1 MKKII
6 FSVTNDLVYDQRMQ
20 KICTSLATNGFE
32 ILLLGFNKK
41 NSKPLGSKKFKQRRL
56 GLCFQKGPLFFM
68 ETNIRLFFYLLTHK
82 ADVLVANDLDT
93 ALPVLFA
100 SVFRRTL
107 RVFDAHELFCEM
119 HDIISRPRI
128 YKLWKRIERFCQ
140 PRFTKGYTE
149 NEGYA
154 AAYQKMY
161 GVNYFIVMNS
171 PYLREAPAPQQ
182 KDEHHLIY
190 QGVIEK
196 GRGFEG
202 LVPAMEHVSAHVT
215 ICGNGSYL
223 PEVKAEIRERKLI
236 DKFDFK
242 GFVLPEELSQY
253 TRQAYIGLNLNDNLG
268 ASFYLSLSNRFFDYM
283 HAGLPQLT
291 MNYPENKKINDQFEI
306 GLLID
311 DLKPETIA
319 KALNQLLTDKA
330 LYARL
335 RENCLK
341 AREVYN
347 WNTEEKKLIQFY
359 KSIKA

>member
-1 MKKII
+1 LKKII

>member
-1 MKKII
+1 M
-6 FSVTNDLVYDQRMQ
+6 TNDLVYDQRMQ
-20 KICTSLATNGFE
+20 KICTSLASNDFE

-41 NSKPLGSKKFKQRRL
+41 GSKPLVAKKFKQYRL
-56 GLCFQKGPLFFM
+56 GLLFQKGPLFFI
-68 ETNIRLFFYLLTHK
+68 ESNIRLFFYLLTHK
-82 ADVLVANDLDT
+82 ADILVANDLDT

-100 SVFRRTL
+100 SVFRRAV

-119 HDIISRPRI
+119 HDIISRPKI
-128 YKLWKRIERFCQ
+128 YKLWKRIEKFCQ
-140 PRFTKGYTE
+140 PRFPLGYTE

-154 AAYQKMY
+154 AAYHKMY

-171 PYLREAPAPQQ
+171 PYLRETTVHLQ
-182 KDEHHLIY
+182 KDTHSLIY

-202 LVPAMEHVSAHVT
+202 LVPAMEHVPAHVT
-215 ICGNGSYL
+215 VCGNGSYL
-223 PEVKAEIRERKLI
+223 AEVRSEVRRRNLTE
-236 DKFDFK
+236 KFDFK
-242 GFVLPEELSQY
+242 GFVLPEELSHY

-283 HAGLPQLT
+283 HAGIPQLT

-311 DLKPETIA
+311 DLKPDTISD
-319 KALNQLLTDKA
+319 ALNLLLTDQA

-335 RENCLK
+335 QENCLK
-341 AREVYN
+341 ARAVYN
-347 WNTEEKKLIQFY
+347 WNAEEKKLIQFY
-359 KSIKA
+359 KGIKS

>member
-20 KICTSLATNGFE
+20 KICTSLATNSFDV
-32 ILLLGFNKK
+32 LLLGFNKK
-41 NSKPLGSKKFKQRRL
+41 QSKPLGQKKFKQHRL
-56 GLCFQKGPLFFM
+56 GLFFQKGPLFFV
-68 ETNIRLFFYLLTHK
+68 EANIRLFFYLLFNK
-82 ADVLVANDLDT
+82 ADILVADDLDT

-100 SVFRRTL
+100 AVIRRTV

-128 YKLWKRIERFCQ
+128 YKIWKAIEKFCQ
-140 PRFTKGYTE
+140 PRFPLGYTE
-149 NEGYA
+149 NDGYA

-161 GVNYFIVMNS
+161 GVNYFTLMNS
-171 PYLREAPAPQQ
+171 PYLKEAPVLNE
-182 KDEHHLIY
+182 KDQRSLIY

-202 LVPAMEHVSAHVT
+202 LVPAMENVPAHVT
-215 ICGNGSYL
+215 ICGSGSFL
-223 PEVKAEIRERKLI
+223 PAVKKDIRDRKLS

-242 GFVLPEELSQY
+242 GFVLPEQLSQY

-268 ASFYLSLSNRFFDYM
+268 ASFFLSLSNRFFDYM
-283 HAGLPQLT
+283 HAGIPQLT

-306 GLLID
+306 GILID
-311 DLKPETIA
+311 DLNPGTIA
-319 KALNQLLTDKA
+319 DGLNTLLTDKA

-335 RENCLK
+335 QHNCLK

-347 WNTEEKKLIQFY
+347 WNTEEKKLIHFY
-359 KSIKA
+359 RGLK